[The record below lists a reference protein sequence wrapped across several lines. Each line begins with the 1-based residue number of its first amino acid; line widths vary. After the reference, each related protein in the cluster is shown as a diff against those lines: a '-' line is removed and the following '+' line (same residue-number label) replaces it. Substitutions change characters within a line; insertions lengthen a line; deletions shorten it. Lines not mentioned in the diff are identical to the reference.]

1 MKGVLKFFSC
11 FRVRYYKLYI
21 LTEKFQFKYVYQ
33 ELKNI
38 FGIVNSIFKVG
49 RR

>member
-11 FRVRYYKLYI
+11 FRVTYYKLYI
-21 LTEKFQFKYVYQ
+21 TEKFQFKYVYQ
-33 ELKNI
+33 EHKNI
-38 FGIVNSIFKVG
+38 FEIVNSIFRVG